1 MPHKVYYSMPQLIN
15 PLYDIGFKLL
25 LGRENVSEEVLMNF
39 LNTIFDGDPQLSN
52 IVNLRYLNSE
62 RPGELETGKGIR
74 YDIMCETS
82 TGHRFIVEMQK
93 APQHNFIQRGEYYVC
108 RGIAEQGYRGK
119 NNEDLDWD
127 YQLTPVIGVFLCNF
141 YITGLER
148 KVLTSARMIDEEN
161 GKPVDNLMRL
171 IYIQLPA
178 FLKEEIECESGFDQW
193 IYNLK
198 NMGLRQTVA
207 FQGQNEIFQR
217 LASIGNIASLSPEE
231 RRSYEIDLKR
241 ARDMYS
247 QLKYASDE
255 GRAVGLAEG
264 RIEGYKETARNLK
277 RMGLPLEQ
285 IQEATGLDMEYL
297 RSI

>member
-1 MPHKVYYSMPQLIN
+1 
-15 PLYDIGFKLL
+15 
-25 LGRENVSEEVLMNF
+25 
-39 LNTIFDGDPQLSN
+39 
-52 IVNLRYLNSE
+52 
-62 RPGELETGKGIR
+62 
-74 YDIMCETS
+74 
-82 TGHRFIVEMQK
+82 
-93 APQHNFIQRGEYYVC
+93 
-108 RGIAEQGYRGK
+108 
-119 NNEDLDWD
+119 
-127 YQLTPVIGVFLCNF
+127 
-141 YITGLER
+141 
-148 KVLTSARMIDEEN
+148 
-161 GKPVDNLMRL
+161 
-171 IYIQLPA
+171 
-178 FLKEEIECESGFDQW
+178 
-193 IYNLK
+193 
-198 NMGLRQTVA
+198 MGLRQTVA

>member
-1 MPHKVYYSMPQLIN
+1 M
-15 PLYDIGFKLL
+15 
-25 LGRENVSEEVLMNF
+25 
-39 LNTIFDGDPQLSN
+39 
-52 IVNLRYLNSE
+52 
-62 RPGELETGKGIR
+62 
-74 YDIMCETS
+74 
-82 TGHRFIVEMQK
+82 
-93 APQHNFIQRGEYYVC
+93 
-108 RGIAEQGYRGK
+108 
-119 NNEDLDWD
+119 
-127 YQLTPVIGVFLCNF
+127 
-141 YITGLER
+141 
-148 KVLTSARMIDEEN
+148 
-161 GKPVDNLMRL
+161 
-171 IYIQLPA
+171 
-178 FLKEEIECESGFDQW
+178 
-193 IYNLK
+193 
-198 NMGLRQTVA
+198 A

-264 RIEGYKETARNLK
+264 RAEGRIEGYKETARNLK